1 MCPRPEIRMFEHG
14 MPCASEIN
22 SNGGSRRGHVELFP
36 SATANL
42 VSLLPQWLWPQT
54 CQGDEV
60 P

>member
-22 SNGGSRRGHVELFP
+22 SNGGSRREHVELFP

-42 VSLLPQWLWPQT
+42 VSPLPQWLWPPNLP
-54 CQGDEV
+54 G
-60 P
+60 